1 MKKAKL
7 SLNTLLLLFA
17 LLPAILAGVVLTVV
31 SVSNL
36 SKELDTA
43 TFERLRACATSV
55 KTWYEYDI
63 VNDNLDLEDYEFI
76 DSLEAQEIE
85 MTLFQKDTRA
95 VTSIK
100 NADGS
105 RNIGTQC
112 DPAIWQTVSAGND
125 YTSDNVT
132 INGSNYY
139 VYYMPIKDADGSIYG
154 MAFAGEKSA
163 FIEEALRKVIVSSII
178 IALIIVAICT
188 IIALVVAKIV
198 ASPIATVAK
207 AMDTVAAGDLT
218 KEIVAKTNIK
228 ESRLLIDSAVKLQD
242 ELRSIIGKT
251 KNISVDLKSGAESVS
266 ELAERSTDGANQISS
281 AIDDL
286 AQGATSM
293 AENVQAINEQVITI
307 GNSIDSIADNVNTL
321 DKASS
326 ESENANRVAA
336 EYMDKLHEASNN
348 SADGVEEI
356 SGLISAC
363 ETSALKIKDA
373 VDMISTIASQTNLL
387 ALNASI
393 EAARAGEAGKGFAV
407 VATEIKSLSE
417 QSNASAEDIKSMVN
431 EIFDNVNA
439 CVDGSRRL
447 TDIISN
453 QMKYLSETTEKIED
467 MSATGKAMAESAHAI
482 GTETRVL
489 VEAKNEVMSNVTD
502 LSAISE
508 ENAASNEQVAASVS
522 GIVDAI
528 SEIAENS
535 TTTNATA
542 TDLTDTVGYFN

>member
-154 MAFAGEKSA
+154 MAFAGEKSE

-326 ESENANRVAA
+326 ESENANKVAA

-453 QMKYLSETTEKIED
+453 QMKYLNETTEKIED

>member
-63 VNDNLDLEDYEFI
+63 INDNLDFEDYEFI

-112 DPAIWQTVSAGND
+112 DPAIWQAVSSGKD
-125 YTSDNVT
+125 FTSDNVT

>member
-154 MAFAGEKSA
+154 MAFAGEKSE

-293 AENVQAINEQVITI
+293 AENVQAINEQVINI

-453 QMKYLSETTEKIED
+453 QMKYLNETTEKIED

-542 TDLTDTVGYFN
+542 TDLKDTVGYFN

>member
-154 MAFAGEKSA
+154 MAFAGEKSE

-453 QMKYLSETTEKIED
+453 QMKYLNETTEKIED

>member
-63 VNDNLDLEDYEFI
+63 INDNLDFEDYEFI
-76 DSLEAQEIE
+76 DSLENQEIE

-112 DPAIWQTVSAGND
+112 DPAIWQAVSSGKD

-321 DKASS
+321 DKASV

>member
-1 MKKAKL
+1 MKKAKFG
-7 SLNTLLLLFA
+7 LNSLLLMFA
-17 LLPAILAGVVLTVV
+17 VLPLLIAGVVLTAVG
-31 SVSNL
+31 VSNL

-63 VNDNLDLEDYEFI
+63 INDNLDLEDFEFI

-85 MTLFQKDTRA
+85 LTLFQQDTRA

-105 RNIGTQC
+105 RNIGTKC
-112 DPAIWQTVSAGND
+112 DPAVWATVSSGKD
-125 YTSDNVT
+125 YTSDSVT

-139 VYYMPIKDADGSIYG
+139 VYYMPIYDADGQIYG

-163 FIEEALRKVIVSSII
+163 FIEEALSKVVTLSIL
-178 IALIIVAICT
+178 IALIIIVICT
-188 IIALVVAKIV
+188 GIAIFVAKIV
-198 ASPIATVAK
+198 STPISVVAN
-207 AMDTVAAGDLT
+207 AMNQVADGDLSG
-218 KEIVAKTNIK
+218 EIKARTNVK
-228 ESRLLIDSAVKLQD
+228 ESVLLLEAATKLQG
-242 ELRSIIGKT
+242 ELRNIIGKT
-251 KNISVDLKSGAESVS
+251 KNISIDLKSGAQSVS
-266 ELAERSTDGANQISS
+266 QLAEQSSDGANQISS

-293 AENVQAINEQVITI
+293 AQNVQAINEQVITI
-307 GNSIDSIADNVNTL
+307 GASIDNIADNVDTL
-321 DKASS
+321 DKAST
-326 ESENANRVAA
+326 ESENANKVAS
-336 EYMDKLHEASNN
+336 EYMDKLHEASNR

-363 ETSALKIKDA
+363 ETSANKIKDA
-373 VDMISTIASQTNLL
+373 VEMISTIASQTNLL

-453 QMKYLSETTEKIED
+453 QMKYLNETTEKIED
-467 MSATGKAMAESAHAI
+467 MSSTGKAMAESAHAI
-482 GTETRVL
+482 GAETKVL

-535 TTTNATA
+535 NTTNSSA
-542 TDLTDTVGYFN
+542 TDLTDTVSYFN